1 MSHLINEMIIENIYE
16 DIEDE
21 LNAGKLSKEIDEIA
35 YSKNLHADDDLDV
48 ILEIILEDR
57 YESRSI

>member
-1 MSHLINEMIIENIYE
+1 MSHLINDMIIENIYE

-21 LNAGKLSKEIDEIA
+21 LNAGTLSKEINEIA

>member
-1 MSHLINEMIIENIYE
+1 MSHLINDMIIENIYE

-21 LNAGKLSKEIDEIA
+21 LNAGKLSKEINEIA
-35 YSKNLHADDDLDV
+35 YFKNLHADDDLDV